1 MTQDDRDCIDTNSAF
16 EKLKITS
23 EENDKKMSYKLHI
36 PKPKVF
42 LAIDKILE
50 KKKRLDTDSVYGF
63 IVCNCACN
71 MTKAFMT
78 IKTLIMINFK
88 RT

>member
-1 MTQDDRDCIDTNSAF
+1 MTQDNRDCIDTNSAF

-23 EENDKKMSYKLHI
+23 EENEKKMSYKLHI

-50 KKKRLDTDSVYGF
+50 KKKRLDTDYGF
-63 IVCNCACN
+63 IVRNCACN
-71 MTKAFMT
+71 MTKAFIT